1 MTNIKLVFKY
11 AFKDLLRHKV
21 RTSLA
26 IFGVMISVG
35 LLALVL
41 FLSDSISV
49 TFVDYLSIDAGQQDF
64 NIRVRHYNGEPVN
77 RSNFFDYQPIVETIQ
92 NNVDEIGGFIP
103 RMSLWGNVNVSKG
116 FETQELIN
124 EREGVFISGI
134 NFTLENKLKFGSF
147 VKPGLNELLDL
158 SSLPLYHCAIYYD
171 FNDDIKYAENDTIE
185 IRMGL
190 WHDGNDLQRVINFTI
205 DKIFDFQLKWPISY
219 ANQPLIVVDI
229 NTLYDLFGNET
240 FNGKCN
246 ELILTLKKGLNLYD
260 ARDIEGSENVVKDL
274 DNLCFCIYDLNVNI
288 RSVNQRNTQN
298 ICGRTNKRV
307 RNL

>member
-11 AFKDLLRHKV
+11 AFKDLSRHKV
-21 RTSLA
+21 RTSLG
-26 IFGVMISVG
+26 IIGVMISVG

-49 TFVDYLSIDAGQQDF
+49 TFIDYLSIDAGQQDF
-64 NIRVRHYNGEPVN
+64 NIRVRHYNGEPDN
-77 RSNFFDYQPIVETIQ
+77 RSNYFDYQPIAETIQ
-92 NNVDEIGGFIP
+92 NDMDEIGGFIP

-124 EREGVFISGI
+124 ERKGVSISGI
-134 NFTLENKLKFGSF
+134 NFILENKLAFGSF

-158 SSLPLYHCAIYYD
+158 SSLPLYHCAIYSG

-190 WHDGNDLQRVINFTI
+190 WHGDNYLYRVKNFTI
-205 DKIFDFQLKWPISY
+205 DRIFDFQLKWPIGY
-219 ANQPLIVVDI
+219 ANRPLIVVDI
-229 NTLYDLFGNET
+229 NTLYDLFENET

-260 ARDIEGSENVVKDL
+260 ARDIEGSENVVKDIAGEIQL
-274 DNLCFCIYDLNVNI
+274 LIGINEYNIDLI
-288 RSVNQRNTQN
+288 
-298 ICGRTNKRV
+298 
-307 RNL
+307 